1 MTYPTQ
7 LVELIEEF
15 QDVEDQMERLEMV
28 FEMADEVV
36 VLPVDSWSDTTRIV
50 GCQSEAHVYVVL
62 QEGKVLISGG
72 ADSQLVQGLMGILTI
87 AINGSAPAQAL
98 LLSPDFAQVSNHV
111 DCVGAADC
119 FNLVLVEDNAVAGVA
134 QLANRD
140 E

>member
-62 QEGKVLISGG
+62 QEGNVLISGG
-72 ADSQLVQGLMGILTI
+72 AVSYTHLTLPTK
-87 AINGSAPAQAL
+87 A
-98 LLSPDFAQVSNHV
+98 
-111 DCVGAADC
+111 
-119 FNLVLVEDNAVAGVA
+119 
-134 QLANRD
+134 
-140 E
+140 

>member
-36 VLPVDSWSDTTRIV
+36 VLPVDSWSDATRIV

-62 QEGKVLISGG
+62 QEGKVLMSGG
-72 ADSQLVQGLMGILTI
+72 ADSQLVQGLMAVSYTHLTLPTIL
-87 AINGSAPAQAL
+87 
-98 LLSPDFAQVSNHV
+98 
-111 DCVGAADC
+111 
-119 FNLVLVEDNAVAGVA
+119 LV
-134 QLANRD
+134 
-140 E
+140 